1 MARDDVHPT
10 PILLHNPDNCHSSEQ
25 ASSPPLLFDGL
36 DYAVIGV
43 DHKGNLVYDHYRMVE
58 QFMCESDMTN
68 EEAEEYIS
76 YNVLGVNAG
85 EGFTIIYSFEAI

>member
-1 MARDDVHPT
+1 ME
-10 PILLHNPDNCHSSEQ
+10 NPDIELYLEQ
-25 ASSPPLLFDGL
+25 ANEDAIRFDGL

-76 YNVLGVNAG
+76 YNVIGVNAG
-85 EGFTIIYSFEAI
+85 QGFTIIYSYEAI